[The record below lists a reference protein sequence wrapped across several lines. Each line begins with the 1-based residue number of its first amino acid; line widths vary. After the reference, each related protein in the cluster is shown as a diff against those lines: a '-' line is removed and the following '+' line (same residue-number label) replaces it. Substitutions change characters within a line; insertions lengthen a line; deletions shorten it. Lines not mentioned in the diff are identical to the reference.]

1 MKIALLFMI
10 ICTSYVG
17 FEAQACICGAPS
29 SPYREYQDSKA
40 VFVGKVIS
48 SKDVAVTE
56 DIRGKTYTA
65 YERVFQFSVT
75 ESFKGLKTS
84 SVEINLGRIDSDC
97 FQGFGIGESYLVY
110 AFGNSDLS
118 LHSGVCSRTNNLSY
132 AADDLHY
139 IRELLKGVPE
149 ARVYGSVT
157 RVDSDLGGSKS
168 GRRVTPLAGIKI
180 LIEGKKKNFEA
191 VTDAQGLFSLSR
203 IPDGK
208 YKAHPLLPKRYMTY
222 FPTEVEFILGSQEQ
236 TAGDYRLQHGSSAYA
251 SFQIGW
257 NNNLDGRVVDAEGN
271 PIQRVKV
278 SVLLPRSSSPVVI
291 QRDSFD
297 YHQEG
302 KFGFSGLNPGTY
314 LLSADIRAPF
324 TDNDRATTFY

>member
-168 GRRVTPLAGIKI
+168 GRRVTPLAGIKV
-180 LIEGKKKNFEA
+180 LIEGKGQNFEA

-208 YKAHPLLPKRYMTY
+208 YKAHPLLPNRYRA
-222 FPTEVEFILGSQEQ
+222 FSPLGEEFILGSQEQ
-236 TAGDYRLQHGSSAYA
+236 LGYESIQQGSSAYA
-251 SFQIGW
+251 SFQVAW
-257 NNNLDGRVVDAEGN
+257 NNDLTGRIVDSEGN
-271 PIQRVKV
+271 PVERVKV
-278 SVLLPRSSSPVVI
+278 SVLTARSPSPFIV
-291 QRDSFD
+291 QQDEYE
-297 YHQEG
+297 YHDEG
-302 KFGFSGLNPGTY
+302 KFQFYGLNPGKY
-314 LLSADIRAPF
+314 LLSVDITA
-324 TDNDRATTFY
+324 

>member
-139 IRELLKGVPE
+139 IRELLKGVP
-149 ARVYGSVT
+149 
-157 RVDSDLGGSKS
+157 
-168 GRRVTPLAGIKI
+168 
-180 LIEGKKKNFEA
+180 
-191 VTDAQGLFSLSR
+191 
-203 IPDGK
+203 DGK

-251 SFQIGW
+251 SFDIGW

-271 PIQRVKV
+271 PIQRVRV